1 MDPRLPRKAHK
12 QSPFFG
18 TLWAIFMI
26 RGPLTINT
34 FHSYSVSYIQTIGA
48 LKSIPYSS
56 GALTII
62 YLPDIATLNPK
73 SALRLSLGF
82 VNV

>member
-1 MDPRLPRKAHK
+1 MALRLPRKAHK

-34 FHSYSVSYIQTIGA
+34 FHPYSVSYIMSVIYN
-48 LKSIPYSS
+48 KNKY
-56 GALTII
+56 LTIMI
-62 YLPDIATLNPK
+62 CK
-73 SALRLSLGF
+73 VRG
-82 VNV
+82 VNGSEVTTQSP